1 MLSQQSVPFFPP
13 GVLSLTAGQA
23 ASLPG
28 CLPHR
33 LLSLRVKAAS
43 KQALESLWRDCP
55 PPAANSAV
63 SLWTLCLGREWKGV
77 NSPSQLATSF
87 PQGEQGDTYSASHH
101 HPHPAAGR
109 KDHVPPPLSGP
120 PVSPGWRDYWA

>member
-13 GVLSLTAGQA
+13 GVLSLAAGQA

-43 KQALESLWRDCP
+43 KQALESPWRDCP
-55 PPAANSAV
+55 LPAANSEV
-63 SLWTLCLGREWKGV
+63 SLWTLCFRHEWKGV

-87 PQGEQGDTYSASHH
+87 PQGEQGDTYSS
-101 HPHPAAGR
+101 PRPRPAVGR
-109 KDHVPPPLSGP
+109 KDHVPWPLSGP